1 MELSPNKV
9 WERKEWEGHV
19 NDLLRIKHGQ
29 ENYVPI
35 PDRHNGDAGI
45 EGYSFCGNAYQ
56 SFCPEELCSTAEL
69 YEKQRDKMT
78 TDINKFI
85 ENKDGNLA
93 KFFSSTLIRRWILV
107 VPNHNS
113 KYLVAHAAVKTVEVV
128 EAKLPYVDNSDFR
141 ILVWDRGTFKLE
153 ESELLEQG
161 VRVLRLERKAITDID
176 MSEFQT
182 DKSEFVRNIDTK
194 LLKLKKAPQA
204 HIEKTREIMLKQAIH
219 SQNMLTDLKQDYPEY
234 HSQIMGG
241 VIARE
246 EQLYIEHFE
255 SVQKSP
261 AQQVEVL
268 KGNLEKKSKLHEDN
282 LECIAAGTV
291 ADWIMRCNLDFE
303 Q

>member
-1 MELSPNKV
+1 
-9 WERKEWEGHV
+9 
-19 NDLLRIKHGQ
+19 
-29 ENYVPI
+29 
-35 PDRHNGDAGI
+35 
-45 EGYSFCGNAYQ
+45 
-56 SFCPEELCSTAEL
+56 
-69 YEKQRDKMT
+69 
-78 TDINKFI
+78 
-85 ENKDGNLA
+85 
-93 KFFSSTLIRRWILV
+93 
-107 VPNHNS
+107 
-113 KYLVAHAAVKTVEVV
+113 
-128 EAKLPYVDNSDFR
+128 
-141 ILVWDRGTFKLE
+141 
-153 ESELLEQG
+153 
-161 VRVLRLERKAITDID
+161 

-246 EQLYIEHFE
+246 EQLYIEYFE

-268 KGNLEKKSKLHEDN
+268 KGNLAKKSKLHEDN